1 MTNPRTGHHMKRII
15 SGIAILAGINASFGQ
30 GSVGVANTPTTLF
43 RTNLVGTT
51 GSALST
57 MGPWYY
63 EVLTAPSTVTSVD
76 ASLQQLLSAPW
87 SDTGVTASNTGI
99 AGRMAAAGGLGSVV
113 NFWPA
118 GQTNAFIIVGWNAAV
133 GASWAAAA
141 SRLQG
146 ENFSG
151 VGGGWSGGGLD
162 FGMYLGATTVGFRQA
177 GGVVGGNTIPT
188 ASLFGTAPDPQGR
201 PITTPTDMFTFIPEP
216 SSCALAG
223 LGITALAIFRRKAR
237 S

>member
-1 MTNPRTGHHMKRII
+1 MKRILLSI
-15 SGIAILAGINASFGQ
+15 CILAGINAAALGQ

-43 RTNLVGTT
+43 RTNTGVIF
-51 GSALST
+51 GSAISS

-87 SDTGVTASNTGI
+87 SDTGVMASNTGI

-118 GQTNAFIIVGWNAAV
+118 GQTNSFIIVGWNSAAGANWAAV
-133 GASWAAAA
+133 A

-146 ENFSG
+146 
-151 VGGGWSGGGLD
+151 GGWSY
-162 FGMYLGATTVGFRQA
+162 GMFIGATTIGFRQA

-188 ASLFGTAPDPQGR
+188 PLLFGSGPDAQGQ
-201 PITTPTDMFTFIPEP
+201 PITTPTDLYVIIPEP
-216 SSCALAG
+216 SIPALAG
-223 LGITALAIFRRKAR
+223 LGIAVLTILGRRAR